1 MSAQKFSLE
10 LGSSQSFHF
19 EMIGNKSA
27 GKAPKLVNSYDVPI
41 ITKVLS
47 SEELL
52 QLWETN
58 VLIQQLF
65 PIVEGRIIP
74 LIDGSNHVK
83 AISVL
88 SQVDI
93 ETVKM
98 LIQHLVHYRL
108 VKLIDLFKF
117 SNIYIATPR
126 LAKLAHSPSKQNKYK
141 EFLKANVALSD
152 ASL

>member
-1 MSAQKFSLE
+1 
-10 LGSSQSFHF
+10 
-19 EMIGNKSA
+19 MIGNKST

-47 SEELL
+47 AEELL

-65 PIVEGRIIP
+65 PKVEGRIVP
-74 LIDGSNHVK
+74 LIDGSNDVK

-98 LIQHLVHYRL
+98 LI
-108 VKLIDLFKF
+108 
-117 SNIYIATPR
+117 
-126 LAKLAHSPSKQNKYK
+126 
-141 EFLKANVALSD
+141 
-152 ASL
+152 